1 MDHDNSENADF
12 QIREH
17 GGVNIEVEANDT
29 MEEDHDDEEHD
40 DQDDHNDQDDDDDDD
55 VDVELDVPIL
65 EKAQEPLYEGSKT
78 TLLATVLLLVNFKVM
93 NGLSNVAMTRMLRYV
108 IFFHYFTRSSLTINI
123 GFM

>member
-12 QIREH
+12 QMREH

-29 MEEDHDDEEHD
+29 MEEDHDDEEHN
-40 DQDDHNDQDDDDDDD
+40 DQDDHDDQDDDDDDD
-55 VDVELDVPIL
+55 VDAELDVPIL

-78 TLLATVLLLVNFKVM
+78 TLLAAVLLLVNFKVM

>member
-1 MDHDNSENADF
+1 MDHDDLENVDF
-12 QIREH
+12 QMREH

-40 DQDDHNDQDDDDDDD
+40 DQDDDDDDD

-65 EKAQEPLYEGSKT
+65 EKAHEPLYEGSKT
-78 TLLATVLLLVNFKVM
+78 TLLVAVLLLVNFKVM

-108 IFFHYFTRSSLTINI
+108 IIFHFFSHNFLKMNI
-123 GFM
+123 E